1 MVAVLPHHIVAS
13 WCDGLSRL
21 LDVESWRCWSS
32 AFGLSVSRIDVAE
45 LSILGGPTQNIGG
58 YGSLS
63 NNFRGTWHS
72 KKPQGQPNLRVVR
85 ALKTFKAIEPLKSLK
100 PSTSEEFETRC
111 RTVRLE
117 MGFEGLKLEI
127 KG

>member
-1 MVAVLPHHIVAS
+1 MWSHGDVGAVRLGFRFLGLTLQNCQS
-13 WCDGLSRL
+13 WEVRP
-21 LDVESWRCWSS
+21 R
-32 AFGLSVSRIDVAE
+32 
-45 LSILGGPTQNIGG
+45 ILGDTGAFLIISEGHGIQ
-58 YGSLS
+58 
-63 NNFRGTWHS
+63 